1 MSFYV
6 TILGSSSAIPTSKRN
21 LAAQVVAHLER
32 FFLIDC
38 GEGTQMQLRRFHIK
52 FTRINHIFI
61 SHLHTDH
68 VMGLPGLL
76 STYSVLGR
84 TTPLHLYAE
93 PRLETFLSYHRSFFY
108 EELAYPLIFHPIRA
122 SQHELLYE
130 DERLTI
136 STIPLKHRVPCVG
149 FLFKEKPQPR
159 RIKKECIAR
168 YNLNIKQI
176 LDIKNG
182 ADYFDGEVFIKNE
195 ELTLPPPPIR
205 TFAYCSDTRPLKEII
220 PLIEGADTL
229 YHEATF
235 LDEDQQL
242 AHKTYHSTAADA
254 AHIAQQANVGQL
266 VIGHFSSRY
275 KHEELFLEQARQ
287 IFPATLMAED
297 GLRIDIDKK
306 LETPHNL

>member
-21 LAAQVVAHLER
+21 LAAQVINHLER
-32 FFLIDC
+32 LFLIDC
-38 GEGTQMQLRRFHIK
+38 GEGTQIQLRKFHIK
-52 FTRINHIFI
+52 FSRINHIFI

-76 STYSVLGR
+76 STFSVLGR
-84 TTPLHLYAE
+84 TRPLHLYAE
-93 PRLETFLSYHRSFFY
+93 PRLETFLSNHRNFFY
-108 EELAYPLIFHPIRA
+108 EEWSFPLIFHPIQPGK
-122 SQHELLYE
+122 SELMYE

-159 RIKKECIAR
+159 RIKKDCIAR
-168 YNLNIKQI
+168 YNLSIKDI
-176 LDIKNG
+176 LAIKNG
-182 ADYFDGEVFIKNE
+182 DDYFDGKEMIKNE
-195 ELTLPPPPIR
+195 ELTLPPTPVR
-205 TFAYCSDTRPLKEII
+205 AYAYCSDTRPFHDII
-220 PLIEGADTL
+220 RHIEGIDTL

-235 LDEDQQL
+235 LEEDRDL

-254 AHIAQQANVGQL
+254 ALLARQARVKQL
-266 VIGHFSSRY
+266 IIGHFSSRY
-275 KHEELFLEQARQ
+275 NHEELFLEQAQQ

-297 GLRIDIDKK
+297 GMRVDIAK
-306 LETPHNL
+306 